1 MEEGAKPIKWVGSS
15 LGDLREFPSSVRRA
29 MGLALRAA
37 QDGGRHP
44 SARPM
49 EGFKGAGVLKIAED
63 FDGDTYRAV
72 YTVNFREAV
81 YVLHCFQKKS
91 KQGIA
96 TPKQDIDLVK
106 ERYRRA
112 LEEHKQWQ
120 KQNESK

>member
-1 MEEGAKPIKWVGSS
+1 MSSHPFPWDKEGES
-15 LGDLREFPSSVRRA
+15 LAYKTQRKYGRQPRR
-29 MGLALRAA
+29 
-37 QDGGRHP
+37 Q
-44 SARPM
+44 